1 MKLPNDS
8 YWILSSYQDYE
19 NDKTSEIFVNGDFY
33 RGPDLPDTDPDLN
46 QRTCSVQIT
55 DDLTLFSFESS
66 YIYNATRGFWE
77 PTGENIP
84 YHARYSDTVQFCIYP
99 FHPSCTACGPKYG
112 RNMDDYAMPWNIN
125 LNKVFGMC
133 WRT

>member
-1 MKLPNDS
+1 MHHVLFRYYPSYVKLSNDS

-19 NDKTSEIFVNGDFY
+19 NDKTSEILVNGEFY

-84 YHARYSDTVQFCIYP
+84 YHARY
-99 FHPSCTACGPKYG
+99 
-112 RNMDDYAMPWNIN
+112 
-125 LNKVFGMC
+125 VFGHSPVLHLSISSFL
-133 WRT
+133 